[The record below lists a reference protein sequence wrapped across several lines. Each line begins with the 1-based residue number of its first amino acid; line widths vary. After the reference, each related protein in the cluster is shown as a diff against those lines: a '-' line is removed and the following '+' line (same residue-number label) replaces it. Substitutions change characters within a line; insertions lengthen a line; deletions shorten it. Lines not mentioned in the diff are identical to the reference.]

1 MKQRYYYRWFQYLL
15 LSVFAY
21 GLYAC
26 QSTALKPGE
35 QSLNHIPASSLLTL
49 NKPLVIP
56 TQLARVYLQAGHIVT
71 TGELNRYNPFC
82 NLEVNT
88 LHSTPVTISPDTFTI
103 TRIKSYFEN
112 WLGPDTTTT
121 ISMSAVNLY
130 ITQLYLN
137 SIHQSDVRS
146 LNCGVLNDATFGDF
160 VTLDEFH
167 NAVGDYFSLSMK

>member
-56 TQLARVYLQAGHIVT
+56 AQLARVYLQAGHIVT

-112 WLGPDTTTT
+112 KIYELEKG
-121 ISMSAVNLY
+121 AEL
-130 ITQLYLN
+130 LN
-137 SIHQSDVRS
+137 SFINRDLPNPASP
-146 LNCGVLNDATFGDF
+146 TT
-160 VTLDEFH
+160 VTTCLRIF
-167 NAVGDYFSLSMK
+167 